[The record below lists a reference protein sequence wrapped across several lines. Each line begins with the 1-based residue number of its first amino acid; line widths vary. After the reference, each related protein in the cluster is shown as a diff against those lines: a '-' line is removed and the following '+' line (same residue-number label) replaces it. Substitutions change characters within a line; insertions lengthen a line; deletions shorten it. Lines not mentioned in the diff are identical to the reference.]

1 MMMPHRPSGFLWLL
15 TLVVVAFGAWAAFFE
30 INQAVRAPGQ
40 VIASARTQVLQ
51 AADGG
56 VVTELLVKEGQT
68 VQQGQVLAVL
78 EKDRSLAAVDESRA
92 KIAAQQAALARLAAE
107 AEQQRPQF
115 SPQLQRQW
123 PEFVRAQTQLFFQR
137 QQALAAELLSHDQ
150 ALVLA
155 RDELAL
161 HRRLFASGDVARVEV
176 MRAERQV
183 IDLEGRRRSA
193 FDKYITDARTEM
205 ARLEEDGAAHRYKL
219 DERKSVL
226 RHTEITAP
234 MAGVVKHIRFTTSG
248 AVLRAG
254 DELMQISPVDDQPLL
269 EVKVNPADVGQL
281 RVGLPARM
289 RLDAFDSSIHGTLAG
304 QLIYLSPDTLSEQ
317 GPNGQAQV
325 YYRAQVRVDWSQPG
339 LGRIEPADLK
349 AGMTASIDILTG
361 TRSVLTYLFKPI
373 HRAFAGA
380 LSEK

>member
-1 MMMPHRPSGFLWLL
+1 MMTPHRPSGFLWLL
-15 TLVVVAFGAWAAFFE
+15 TLVVLAFVAWAAFFE

-56 VVTELLVKEGQT
+56 VVTELRVKEGQT
-68 VQQGQVLAVL
+68 VHQGQVLALL

-107 AEQQRPQF
+107 AEQQRPRF

-123 PEFVRAQTQLFFQR
+123 PEFVRVQTQLFTQR

-161 HRRLFASGDVARVEV
+161 HRRLLASGDVARVEV

-183 IDLEGRRRSA
+183 IDLEVRRRSA
-193 FDKYITDARTEM
+193 LDKYITDVRTEM

-219 DERKSVL
+219 DERQSVL

-234 MAGVVKHIRFTTSG
+234 MAGVVKHIRLTTSG

-361 TRSVLTYLFKPI
+361 TRSVLSYLFKPI